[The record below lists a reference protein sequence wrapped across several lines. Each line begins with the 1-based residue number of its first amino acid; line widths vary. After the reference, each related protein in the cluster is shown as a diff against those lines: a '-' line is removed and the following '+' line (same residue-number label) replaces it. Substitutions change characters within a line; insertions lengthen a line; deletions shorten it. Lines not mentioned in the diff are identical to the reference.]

1 MELKVNREVITV
13 CEELYSGVQEQST
26 ELDYIL
32 PDYFPEIFRIIQA
45 RMEPRIESYAISDGV
60 LTYELCVEICVLYCA
75 QDSPAVHCV
84 RQKLCYT
91 RTVELGRQC
100 EGIAAELIPKPD
112 YVNCRA
118 VNQRRID
125 LRGAVSVRI
134 RATCGSQQ
142 EVIGDIFGL
151 HAQTRKEPVTY
162 TARRLHGV
170 RTFTLSEVAELGEA
184 KPAALQI
191 LRTDVQLLG
200 GDARIIAG
208 KLAAKGDAVVRLL
221 YSCEGGMESMQFTL
235 PYSQIVDL
243 EGIDDAFSC
252 TVRPELAGCEITPA
266 AKNDGEA
273 RSIQCELR
281 IRLVCTAVKTAVT
294 ELVTDVF
301 STLHPCSY
309 TAAPVR
315 LSGCGAPVSDSGAE
329 RCTLVSKEGEIRRVY
344 DVWCTPRN
352 MGARALPES
361 GSIEVSGMLACSVLA
376 QSDSTAP
383 VMLEQEFPFTRVLP
397 APEDCTAAQVQ
408 VQIPACSYTLTGSDT
423 VVLQPELR
431 ILADTQVLRSIPLL
445 TEVHIDQ
452 EERIAPKDSCALLLY
467 YGTAGEAVWDIAK
480 KYSTSIQ
487 AIVEEN
493 DLTQER
499 LTENG
504 MLLIPLVDRR

>member
-1 MELKVNREVITV
+1 MELKVNREVISV

-45 RMEPRIESYAISDGV
+45 RMEPRITGYTISEGV
-60 LTYELCVEICVLYCA
+60 LTYELCVEIYVLYCA
-75 QDSPAVHCV
+75 QDSADVHCV

-91 RTVELGRQC
+91 RTAELGRQC
-100 EGIAAELIPKPD
+100 EGIAPELNAKPD

-125 LRGAVSVRI
+125 LRGAVSIRI
-134 RATCGSQQ
+134 RATCVTQQ

-151 HAQTRKEPVTY
+151 CAQTRKEPVTY
-162 TARRLHGV
+162 TSRRLHGV
-170 RTFTLSEVAELGEA
+170 RTFNLSEQAELGEA
-184 KPAALQI
+184 KPAALQV

-200 GDARIIAG
+200 GDTRIIAG

-221 YSCEGGMESMQFTL
+221 YSCQGGMESMQFTL

-243 EGIDDAFSC
+243 EGVDDTFSC
-252 TVRPELAGCEITPA
+252 TVRPELADCEITPA

-273 RSIQCELR
+273 RSFQCELS
-281 IRLVCTAVKTAVT
+281 IRLVCTAVRTSVT
-294 ELVTDVF
+294 ELVTDAF
-301 STLHPCSY
+301 STRHPCTY
-309 TAAPVR
+309 TTAPVR

-329 RCTLVSKEGEIRRVY
+329 RCTLVSKEGELRRVY

-352 MGARALPES
+352 MGARVLPEA

-376 QSDSTAP
+376 QSDGAAP
-383 VMLEQEFPFTRVLP
+383 VMLEQEFPFTRMLP

-408 VQIPACSYTLTGSDT
+408 VQIPACSYTLTGPDT

-431 ILADTQVLRSIPLL
+431 ILADTRVQRTMPLL
-445 TEVHIDQ
+445 TEVQINE
-452 EERIAPKDSCALLLY
+452 EERIAPKDGCALLLY

-480 KYSTSIQ
+480 KYCTSIG

-493 DLTQER
+493 NLTQER

-504 MLLIPLVDRR
+504 MLLIPLADRR

>member
-125 LRGAVSVRI
+125 LRGVVSVRI

-200 GDARIIAG
+200 GDAG
-208 KLAAKGDAVVRLL
+208 
-221 YSCEGGMESMQFTL
+221 SS
-235 PYSQIVDL
+235 
-243 EGIDDAFSC
+243 
-252 TVRPELAGCEITPA
+252 
-266 AKNDGEA
+266 
-273 RSIQCELR
+273 
-281 IRLVCTAVKTAVT
+281 
-294 ELVTDVF
+294 
-301 STLHPCSY
+301 
-309 TAAPVR
+309 
-315 LSGCGAPVSDSGAE
+315 
-329 RCTLVSKEGEIRRVY
+329 
-344 DVWCTPRN
+344 
-352 MGARALPES
+352 PES
-361 GSIEVSGMLACSVLA
+361 WRQRGTQWCGC
-376 QSDSTAP
+376 
-383 VMLEQEFPFTRVLP
+383 
-397 APEDCTAAQVQ
+397 CTAARGAWNPCSLPCPTARSW
-408 VQIPACSYTLTGSDT
+408 IWRHRRRLFLHCPAGAC
-423 VVLQPELR
+423 
-431 ILADTQVLRSIPLL
+431 
-445 TEVHIDQ
+445 
-452 EERIAPKDSCALLLY
+452 
-467 YGTAGEAVWDIAK
+467 
-480 KYSTSIQ
+480 
-487 AIVEEN
+487 
-493 DLTQER
+493 R
-499 LTENG
+499 L
-504 MLLIPLVDRR
+504 

>member
-235 PYSQIVDL
+235 P
-243 EGIDDAFSC
+243 
-252 TVRPELAGCEITPA
+252 
-266 AKNDGEA
+266 
-273 RSIQCELR
+273 
-281 IRLVCTAVKTAVT
+281 
-294 ELVTDVF
+294 
-301 STLHPCSY
+301 
-309 TAAPVR
+309 
-315 LSGCGAPVSDSGAE
+315 
-329 RCTLVSKEGEIRRVY
+329 
-344 DVWCTPRN
+344 
-352 MGARALPES
+352 
-361 GSIEVSGMLACSVLA
+361 
-376 QSDSTAP
+376 
-383 VMLEQEFPFTRVLP
+383 
-397 APEDCTAAQVQ
+397 
-408 VQIPACSYTLTGSDT
+408 
-423 VVLQPELR
+423 
-431 ILADTQVLRSIPLL
+431 
-445 TEVHIDQ
+445 
-452 EERIAPKDSCALLLY
+452 
-467 YGTAGEAVWDIAK
+467 
-480 KYSTSIQ
+480 
-487 AIVEEN
+487 
-493 DLTQER
+493 
-499 LTENG
+499 
-504 MLLIPLVDRR
+504 